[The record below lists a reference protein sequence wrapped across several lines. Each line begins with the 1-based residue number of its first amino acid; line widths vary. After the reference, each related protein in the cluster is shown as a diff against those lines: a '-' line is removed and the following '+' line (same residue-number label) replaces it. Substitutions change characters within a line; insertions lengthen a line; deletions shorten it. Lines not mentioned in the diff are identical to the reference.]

1 MADKYLADLVGSH
14 KCFTRQIEVN
24 HLLFPFNIVLTGA
37 LTALQPSFASSKTYT
52 NPVTVVQLL
61 FVSGK
66 GSTHLVDVWRPWFVC
81 KVLKVHSCSL
91 CTRIRNDHQ

>member
-1 MADKYLADLVGSH
+1 MADEYLAGLVESH
-14 KCFTRQIEVN
+14 KCSTRQIGIE
-24 HLLFPFNIVLTGA
+24 HLVFPFNIVLTGA

-66 GSTHLVDVWRPWFVC
+66 GFTHLVDVWRPWFVC
-81 KVLKVHSCSL
+81 KVLKV
-91 CTRIRNDHQ
+91 